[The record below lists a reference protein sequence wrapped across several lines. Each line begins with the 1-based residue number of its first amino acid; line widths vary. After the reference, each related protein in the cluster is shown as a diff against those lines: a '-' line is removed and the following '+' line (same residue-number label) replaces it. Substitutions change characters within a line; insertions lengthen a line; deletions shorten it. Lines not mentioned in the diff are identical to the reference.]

1 MIVNYNYINRSI
13 STLSTYVTCL
23 QWGDPLMDLAWFCAS
38 ACLIVW
44 SGKLARIARI
54 RWYDISWRLV
64 YWLWTKVLKRSKR
77 TPAPAKPKGSE
88 VWLLWSPYCC
98 KKTGF
103 VPYGLRCTKSQT
115 YNWLSISIPEY
126 TRSFNQSIHP
136 STKQSMS
143 CWILLKPINT
153 SSGTRG
159 CLCCLSWLCF
169 MVCCQGLC
177 CCSYFAWPNVCCCVF
192 VAYMR
197 VSVCCFGLSGEF
209 HGCKLGFNCSIIC
222 ILDNL
227 YFLRCMNTDNIH
239 SLEVQDYKNNCHLDL
254 LIENP

>member
-1 MIVNYNYINRSI
+1 MAALAWRDPVTSCTTIACTSSRRHLGTRITYDNISLYIIICSTLHMIVNYNYINRSI

-126 TRSFNQSIHP
+126 TRSFNQSILKSINP
-136 STKQSMS
+136 S
-143 CWILLKPINT
+143 
-153 SSGTRG
+153 
-159 CLCCLSWLCF
+159 
-169 MVCCQGLC
+169 
-177 CCSYFAWPNVCCCVF
+177 
-192 VAYMR
+192 
-197 VSVCCFGLSGEF
+197 
-209 HGCKLGFNCSIIC
+209 
-222 ILDNL
+222 
-227 YFLRCMNTDNIH
+227 IH
-239 SLEVQDYKNNCHLDL
+239 QPSNQCHV
-254 LIENP
+254 EYC